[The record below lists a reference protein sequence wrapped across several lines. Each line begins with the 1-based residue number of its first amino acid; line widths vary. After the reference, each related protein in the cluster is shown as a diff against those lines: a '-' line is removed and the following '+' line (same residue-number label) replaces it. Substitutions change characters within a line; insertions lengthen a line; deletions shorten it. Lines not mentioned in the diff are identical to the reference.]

1 MSDHSQELNLM
12 KKLDTE
18 DADMLDEQE
27 EAEKKRIAEEFTKK
41 RIQYLKNNRE
51 VDLSIDDTQEYA
63 KEALNQNLDQL
74 IKESGEDIEFEFYCG
89 SQ

>member
-1 MSDHSQELNLM
+1 MQRQE
-12 KKLDTE
+12 TE

-27 EAEKKRIAEEFTKK
+27 EAEKRKIAEEFTKK

-63 KEALNQNLDQL
+63 KEAMNQNLDQL
-74 IKESGEDIEFEFYCG
+74 LKESGEDIEFEFQCG
-89 SQ
+89 GQ